1 MSYYCVDIHNINM
14 SEFEKKTLELE
25 LKAFASKNFER
36 PSACKNLDQVR
47 YYIQELCNKIEDYH
61 QRYDYAPELA
71 YTLLAQYNAR
81 QNSMLYNVLVNS

>member
-1 MSYYCVDIHNINM
+1 M

-36 PSACKNLDQVR
+36 PADCKNLDQVR
-47 YYIQELCNKIEDYH
+47 FYIRELCVRIEDY
-61 QRYDYAPELA
+61 QNRFNYAPELA

-81 QNSMLYNVLVNS
+81 QNSMLYKTFVNS

>member
-1 MSYYCVDIHNINM
+1 M

-36 PSACKNLDQVR
+36 PSDCKNLDQIR
-47 YYIQELCNKIEDYH
+47 FYIRELCVRIEDYEK
-61 QRYDYAPELA
+61 RFNYAPEIA

-81 QNSMLYNVLVNS
+81 QNSMLYKTFVNH

>member
-1 MSYYCVDIHNINM
+1 LYIFTQHM

-36 PSACKNLDQVR
+36 PADCKNLDQVR
-47 YYIQELCNKIEDYH
+47 FYIRELCVRIEDY
-61 QRYDYAPELA
+61 QNRFNYAPELA

-81 QNSMLYNVLVNS
+81 QNSMLYKTFVNS

>member
-1 MSYYCVDIHNINM
+1 VQIYTNIKM

-25 LKAFASKNFER
+25 LKAFTSKNFER

-61 QRYDYAPELA
+61 RRYDYAPALA

-81 QNSMLYNVLVNS
+81 QNSMLYNAFVNN

>member
-1 MSYYCVDIHNINM
+1 M

-36 PSACKNLDQVR
+36 PSDCKNLDQVR
-47 YYIQELCNKIEDYH
+47 FYIRELCLRIEDY
-61 QRYDYAPELA
+61 QKRFNYAPELA

-81 QNSMLYNVLVNS
+81 QNSMLYKTLVNS

>member
-1 MSYYCVDIHNINM
+1 M

-36 PSACKNLDQVR
+36 PADCKNLDQVR
-47 YYIQELCNKIEDYH
+47 FYIHELCARIEDY
-61 QRYDYAPELA
+61 QNRFNYAPELA

-81 QNSMLYNVLVNS
+81 QNSMLYKTFVNS

>member
-1 MSYYCVDIHNINM
+1 M

-36 PSACKNLDQVR
+36 PSDCKNLDQIR
-47 YYIQELCNKIEDYH
+47 FYIRELCVRIEDYEK
-61 QRYDYAPELA
+61 RFNYAPEVA

-81 QNSMLYNVLVNS
+81 QNSMLYKTFVNH